1 MALPTNV
8 SSMRCKIKQR
18 NSSSRFSVECGLLSI
33 IYNMSKNAFYFFAL
47 DWAKEQKKRGISV
60 PRNMKELSSL
70 CSEDWKNLPPHEKG
84 IYKSK
89 AKDNKI
95 KAQMTVGN
103 RTTIGESV
111 AELELEQKRQEEF
124 QQNMLQY
131 IESIVGVGVRHD
143 NLKNLKFI
151 FIHVNWFYRRDI
163 GINKYDF
170 CPAEFAIAEFSI
182 LNGIRNVY
190 HEILKVKIPLGWK
203 RDALETSQ
211 ETHQIPIELD
221 DGEYDFA
228 LMYDKFSKFME
239 RNKTGRRYPPLFT
252 LKNAYPIVESLLQ
265 RLNEASGQSV
275 DDYLIYSI
283 EALFGELRNAAVRKI
298 DKRGIPLVLA
308 ETEFAKDYLS
318 TMRGFECEF
327 HKIVDVAQYCS
338 RSIITR
344 WGMTICDYCCEY
356 LNVEMIEGV
365 HRPYKNSFDI
375 NRQDTA
381 SGRTDN
387 IDLKMKTLKI
397 LENRVTIADMNGVS
411 KEYRDKVSTR
421 SYEEEKNRRME
432 NKVVIVDHAK
442 ASTSKS
448 NTAAL
453 NLPMRPLRAPK
464 TMAKALSGTQEGFEL
479 LNDVTNFPPIGGRG
493 TVKKDTTKFKLPLGR
508 GRGNC

>member
-1 MALPTNV
+1 
-8 SSMRCKIKQR
+8 
-18 NSSSRFSVECGLLSI
+18 
-33 IYNMSKNAFYFFAL
+33 MSKNAFYFFAL
-47 DWAKEQKKRGISV
+47 DWAKQQKKRGVHV

-103 RTTIGESV
+103 RTTIGENV
-111 AELELEQKRQEEF
+111 AQLELEQKREEEF

-131 IESIVGVGVRHD
+131 IESIVCMGVQHN
-143 NLKNLKFI
+143 NLQNLKFI

-170 CPAEFAIAEFSI
+170 CPAEFAVAEFSI
-182 LNGIRNVY
+182 QNGIQNIY

-221 DGEYDFA
+221 DGECDFA

-239 RNKTGRRYPPLFT
+239 SNKTGRRYPPLFT
-252 LKNAYPIVESLLQ
+252 MKNLYPVVESLLQ
-265 RLNEASGQSV
+265 RLNEAGGEPV

-283 EALFGELRNAAVRKI
+283 EALFAELRNAAVRNV
-298 DKRGIPLVLA
+298 DNRSIPLVLA
-308 ETEFAKDYLS
+308 EMEFAKDFLS
-318 TMRGFECEF
+318 NTRGFECEF
-327 HKIVDVAQYCS
+327 HKIVDVPQYCS
-338 RSIITR
+338 KSIVTR
-344 WGMTICDYCCEY
+344 WGMTMCDYCCEY
-356 LNVEMIEGV
+356 MNIEMIEGV
-365 HRPYKNSFDI
+365 HCPYKNTLEF
-375 NRQDTA
+375 NRQDA
-381 SGRTDN
+381 VNENTDN
-387 IDLKMKTLKI
+387 VDLKIKALKI
-397 LENRVTIADMNGVS
+397 IEKRITIPDINGVS
-411 KEYRDKVSTR
+411 AEYRTKVSAR
-421 SYEEEKNRRME
+421 SYKEEQNRRME
-432 NKVVIVDHAK
+432 SKVDMVDHAK
-442 ASTSKS
+442 AGTSKS

-464 TMAKALSGTQEGFEL
+464 TMAKALSGTQETFDL

-493 TVKKDTTKFKLPLGR
+493 TVIKRDTAKLKLPLGR
-508 GRGNC
+508 GRAKC